1 MLGMLLAPLP
11 MMALLIKSGQKLS
24 SVSWRHNAEN
34 DIRIGHPNVSKYMIV
49 FFFSSQH
56 ETFEKTLTDMLTKH
70 GEKYPIV
77 F

>member
-1 MLGMLLAPLP
+1 MMGMLLAPLP

-24 SVSWRHNAEN
+24 SVSWRHNVEN
-34 DIRIGHPNVSKYMIV
+34 DIGIGHPNVSKYMIL
-49 FFFSSQH
+49 FFLSQH
-56 ETFEKTLTDMLTKH
+56 EIFEKTPTDMLTKH